1 MFERLRNL
9 FNRKPRP
16 GDTVAVLDGPYAGK
30 TGTVTAVNGHESTV
44 YIDECCQP
52 ELTEASLRRVRRV
65 RQGRRSLEPG
75 EPEPGV
81 DEEHE
86 VARARIDQLPP
97 PMN

>member
-1 MFERLRNL
+1 M
-9 FNRKPRP
+9 PRS

-52 ELTEASLRRVRRV
+52 TLTASSLRRVGRV
-65 RQGRRSLEPG
+65 RQGRRSLDPG

>member
-9 FNRKPRP
+9 FNGKPRS

-30 TGTVTAVNGHESTV
+30 TGTVGAVNGREFTV

-52 ELTEASLRRVRRV
+52 QLTEASLRRVR
-65 RQGRRSLEPG
+65 QGRGSLEPG

-86 VARARIDQLPP
+86 VARARINQIPP

>member
-1 MFERLRNL
+1 MFRRLRAL
-9 FNRKPRP
+9 FGGKPRV
-16 GDTVAVLDGPYAGK
+16 GDLVTVLDGPYAGK
-30 TGTVTAVNGHESTV
+30 SGTITGVDGPESTV

-52 ELTEASLRRVRRV
+52 QLTEASLRRVR
-65 RQGRRSLEPG
+65 QGRGSLEPG

>member
-9 FNRKPRP
+9 FNGKPRP
-16 GDTVAVLDGPYAGK
+16 GDTVTVLDGPYAGK
-30 TGTVTAVNGHESTV
+30 TGTVTPVNGHEYTV

-52 ELTEASLRRVRRV
+52 QLTEASLRRVR
-65 RQGRRSLEPG
+65 QGRGSLEPG

>member
-1 MFERLRNL
+1 MFKRLRA
-9 FNRKPRP
+9 FIDGKPRV
-16 GDTVAVLDGPYAGK
+16 GDLVTVLDGPYAGK
-30 TGTVTAVNGHESTV
+30 SGTITAVNGQESTV

-52 ELTEASLRRVRRV
+52 RLTEASLRRLRP
-65 RQGRRSLEPG
+65 GRGSLKPG

-97 PMN
+97 PMV